1 VEKIYAITT
10 KNFVILAKILE
21 AKFGCGF
28 AALGII
34 QAKGSKNIV
43 TGICSILKGKR
54 HDFSFRRELTGNY
67 KALNIV

>member
-1 VEKIYAITT
+1 
-10 KNFVILAKILE
+10 LE